1 MKPKQII
8 EEAAK
13 IVVDQAE
20 LCNNLESLKR
30 KWNWNELMQEKIFEL
45 VINRFINF
53 QEKLVEEVIGNK
65 YK

>member
-1 MKPKQII
+1 M
-8 EEAAK
+8 
-13 IVVDQAE
+13 DQAE